1 VSVKHADIQHKAP
14 EPTDISDPRASFP
27 NAAKV
32 MTAVKIIS
40 EAHLK
45 YCP

>member
-1 VSVKHADIQHKAP
+1 VSDKHADIQHQAP
-14 EPTDISDPRASFP
+14 EPTDISDPSAFSP

-45 YCP
+45 